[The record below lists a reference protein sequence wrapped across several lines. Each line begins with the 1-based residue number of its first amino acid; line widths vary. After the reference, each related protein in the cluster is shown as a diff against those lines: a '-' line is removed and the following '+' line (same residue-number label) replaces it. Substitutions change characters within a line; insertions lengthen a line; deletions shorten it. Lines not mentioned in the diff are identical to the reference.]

1 MQDFNGGINMNKV
14 IEQFDERFANIA
26 EQLTHVFKEEA
37 EFYKLKG
44 IVNFMIIPDMAL
56 SIVTCMRTKDWMSYE
71 PQDLMDKYKGIE
83 YCVKG
88 NLITTMT
95 WDHIITNDGKIIPLT
110 DVLLLNSALTRIL
123 MACDNDDNVIS
134 AMRTFIKHELGHVID
149 DINIMAGCTDVD
161 KAAELHIKSTD
172 ILNKHY
178 DAYNAIIEK
187 YNITNEKLKLM
198 LYYKIPEEASANANA
213 GITFADIWK
222 AEQLLND
229 K

>member
-1 MQDFNGGINMNKV
+1 MNKK
-14 IEQFDERFANIA
+14 IEKFDERFANIA
-26 EQLTHVFKEEA
+26 EQLTNVFKEEA
-37 EFYKLKG
+37 EYYELKG
-44 IVNFMIIPDMAL
+44 VVNFMIISDTAL
-56 SIVTCMRTKDWMSYE
+56 PVITCMRTKDWMSYE
-71 PQDLMDKYKGIE
+71 PEDLMNKYKVIE
-83 YCVKG
+83 SCVIG

-95 WDHIITNDGKIIPLT
+95 WDYIITSNGKIIPLI

-123 MACDNDDNVIS
+123 MACDNDDYVIS
-134 AMRTFIKHELGHVID
+134 VMRTFIKHELGHVID
-149 DINIMAGCTDVD
+149 DIKLMDGCTDVD
-161 KAAELHIKSTD
+161 TATELHIRSTD
-172 ILNKHY
+172 VLNQHY
-178 DAYNAIIEK
+178 DAYNNMIEK

>member
-1 MQDFNGGINMNKV
+1 MNKA
-14 IEQFDERFANIA
+14 IEQFDKRFMKIA

-37 EFYKLKG
+37 EYYELKG
-44 IVNFMIIPDMAL
+44 VVNFMIISDTAL
-56 SIVTCMRTKDWMSYE
+56 PVITCMRTKDWMSYE
-71 PQDLMDKYKGIE
+71 PEDLMDKYKGIE
-83 YCVKG
+83 SCVGG

-95 WDHIITNDGKIIPLT
+95 WDYIITSNGKIIPLI

-123 MACDNDDNVIS
+123 IACDNDDYVIS

-149 DINIMAGCTDVD
+149 DMKLMDGCTDVD
-161 KAAELHIKSTD
+161 TATELHIKSTVV
-172 ILNKHY
+172 LNQHY

-198 LYYKIPEEASANANA
+198 LYYKIPEEASANINA
-213 GITFADIWK
+213 GITFADIWH
-222 AEQLLND
+222 AEQILN

>member
-1 MQDFNGGINMNKV
+1 MNKK
-14 IEQFDERFANIA
+14 IEKFDERFMNMA
-26 EQLTHVFKEEA
+26 EQLGNVFKEEA
-37 EFYKLKG
+37 ASYGLKS
-44 IVNFMIIPDMAL
+44 IVNFVILADTALPII
-56 SIVTCMRTKDWMSYE
+56 TCMRTKDWMSYN

-83 YCVKG
+83 SCVIG

-95 WDHIITNDGKIIPLT
+95 WDYIITSNGKIIPLI

-123 MACDNDDNVIS
+123 MACDNDDYVIS

-149 DINIMAGCTDVD
+149 DMKLMDGCTDVGT
-161 KAAELHIKSTD
+161 AAELHIKSTVV
-172 ILNKHY
+172 LNQHY

-198 LYYKIPEEASANANA
+198 LYYKIPEEASANTNA
-213 GITFADIWK
+213 GITFADIWH
-222 AEQLLND
+222 AEQMLN

>member
-1 MQDFNGGINMNKV
+1 MNKV

>member
-1 MQDFNGGINMNKV
+1 MNKK
-14 IEQFDERFANIA
+14 IEKFDERFMNMAD
-26 EQLTHVFKEEA
+26 QLGNVFKEEA

-44 IVNFMIIPDMAL
+44 IVNFMIIPDTAL

-187 YNITNEKLKLM
+187 YNITNEKLKLK
-198 LYYKIPEEASANANA
+198 LYYKIPEEAKANSNA
-213 GITFADIWK
+213 GITFKDIWK